1 MPKPNKDRTVDNT
14 RPLTLL
20 NTIRKILSTILLNR
34 MRAKILAYVSL
45 SQLGYLPN
53 RSTTE
58 AVWSL
63 QWIRAM
69 VERYQERYWL
79 LGLDLSKAFD
89 SLDREELLR
98 IFRDEVGATEDE
110 MRILRTLLADTSLR
124 TRIGKMTGQSFATTI

>member
-1 MPKPNKDRTVDNT
+1 
-14 RPLTLL
+14 
-20 NTIRKILSTILLNR
+20 
-34 MRAKILAYVSL
+34 MRAKILAYVSQ
-45 SQLGYLPN
+45 SQLGYLLN
-53 RSTTE
+53 RSITE